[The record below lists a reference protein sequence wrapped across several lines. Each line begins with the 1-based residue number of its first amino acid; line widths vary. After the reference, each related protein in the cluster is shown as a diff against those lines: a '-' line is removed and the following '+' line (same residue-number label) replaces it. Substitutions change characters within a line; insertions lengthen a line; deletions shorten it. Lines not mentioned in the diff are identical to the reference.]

1 MTDLYSVKNR
11 AWHAVQNSNINYIH
25 DETPQVVNDKNND
38 YKQLESQETKQQVLH
53 QTYMHTHLHTHK
65 HVCTDRQHSQLK

>member
-11 AWHAVQNSNINYIH
+11 AWHAIQNSNINYVH

-53 QTYMHTHLHTHK
+53 
-65 HVCTDRQHSQLK
+65 